1 MEKVSD
7 FRVSGIILRLK
18 KIFSPT
24 QYIYFLSVL
33 VGIISGAAAILL
45 KTLVFY
51 VHRAVEYLSNFPY
64 QKYILVVLPLIGIL
78 VTVAYIKIM
87 LKGKFG
93 KGSGHILYSI
103 AKKGSIVERETM
115 YTHIITSAI
124 TVGLGGSAGLESP
137 IVVTGSAIGSNCGL
151 AGKLSYRERTLMIA
165 CGAAAGI
172 AAVFNA
178 PIAGVMFAIEVL
190 IADIS
195 FSAFIPLIVAASVGA
210 LLSKIFLGESILLH
224 FSLQQ
229 PFNYY
234 NLPFYILLGIVTGMV
249 SVLYIRGYS
258 KIEGLFK
265 PLHERSYKKAFI
277 GGAILG
283 LLIIVFP
290 PLLGEGYS
298 SIKILAGS
306 HPETITGNTIFS
318 SLTANVWILLLV
330 VFVIGILKIAAAALT
345 IGSGGNGGNFA
356 PSLFVGSFAGFSF
369 ARLINQTTGLQ
380 LPVSNFTIVGMA
392 GILCGVMHAPLTG
405 IFLIAEITGG
415 YELMIPLMIVSAITY
430 IIVRHFEPFS
440 LDKRELA
447 NEGALLTRNK
457 DKNILFLMNVSELI
471 EKDYEPI
478 YVQDTI
484 QRLTEKIENTKHD
497 VFPVVDENN
506 TLLGLI
512 SLDEIRNILFDLN
525 NFSEIFALELMSKPQ
540 AVIEKNE
547 SLESIVGKFEST
559 GAWNLPVV
567 DNGNYVGFISRGN
580 LLSKY
585 RQKLR
590 ENFSEEM

>member
-1 MEKVSD
+1 MQLNKLPH
-7 FRVSGIILRLK
+7 GGLILAFK
-18 KIFSPT
+18 KLLSPT

-45 KTLVFY
+45 KTIVFY
-51 VHRAVEYLSNFPY
+51 VHRAVEYLSRFPY

-78 VTVAYIKIM
+78 LTVAYIKIF

-103 AKKGSIVERETM
+103 AKKGSIVEKETM

-137 IVVTGSAIGSNCGL
+137 IVVTGSAIGSNCGQ
-151 AGKLSYRERTLMIA
+151 AGKLSYRDRTLMIA

-195 FSAFIPLIVAASVGA
+195 FSAFIPLIVAASAGA

-234 NLPFYILLGIVTGMV
+234 NVPFYILLGIVTGLV

-258 KIEGLFK
+258 KIENLFK
-265 PLHERSYKKAFI
+265 PLHERGYKKALI
-277 GGAILG
+277 GGTLLG
-283 LLIIVFP
+283 LLIIIFP

-298 SIKILAGS
+298 SIKILAGN
-306 HPETITGNTIFS
+306 HPEMITDNSIFS
-318 SLTANVWILLLV
+318 SISGNAWLLLLV
-330 VFVIGILKIAAAALT
+330 VFFIGLLKIAAASLT

-356 PSLFVGSFAGFSF
+356 PSLFLGSFAGFSF
-369 ARLINQTTGLQ
+369 ARLINQATGTQ

-430 IIVRHFEPFS
+430 MIVRHFEPFS

-447 NEGALLTRNK
+447 NEGALLTRDK
-457 DKNILFLMNVSELI
+457 DKNILFLMDAAGLI
-471 EKDYEPI
+471 ETDYEPVS
-478 YVQDTI
+478 VQDTI
-484 QRLTEKIENTKHD
+484 QQLTEKIENTKHD
-497 VFPVVDENN
+497 IFPVLDENKK
-506 TLLGLI
+506 LLGLI
-512 SLDEIRNILFDLN
+512 LLDEIRNMLFDLN

-559 GAWNLPVV
+559 GAWKLPVV
-567 DNGNYVGFISRGN
+567 DNGTYIGFISRGN

-590 ENFSEEM
+590 ENFSEEI